1 MAIVIPSKNIYSKS
15 FDPVIDNN
23 ITSAEISV
31 KENNF
36 LYADEDV
43 YSQNFNEFINISD
56 KKIDWNGD
64 FNIITPY
71 WYWTFAGVECNAIN
85 KINVLINIPIEQNQK
100 YVKKIFYGKGENG
113 DSNIKFQIYGDITT
127 ENITGNVSNLHKENS
142 NDWNENPTINIA
154 GKTIKSAE
162 TDVAFDLPS
171 VVEYTYKY
179 EENQDYKKTIKV
191 ELDCTS
197 LGLTQ
202 NENTILTA
210 EPKNIVIDGK
220 KYIRIQFSM
229 LSSMNIIQWG
239 SHYTQTTSTI
249 PDTLNFD
256 TAEKI
261 TYLSKVVEITVNGA
275 VIKLNMEDKSITI
288 VDGNNVFSF
297 DGNELIQATNT
308 PSIES
313 KYQEIIDEWKNGE
326 QTAVISCP
334 IADYYSEEL
343 YDFEVEVTN
352 DYSTGI
358 RIINV
363 YTETPVGGE
372 QRTVVLFQPN
382 ERIEFCNN
390 DSIILNCTLYNQSN
404 ANTVLLL
411 NKSDYHGGN
420 AYTSYF
426 QSGAIPTREQKYNCE
441 YSSNRTIIEK
451 RNVKLISPNEEN
463 LPMTFH
469 IGDIVIPYIYT
480 NKGDKPLSY
489 NKDFTPKRFKVVGN
503 KISKKQGGTQEL
515 TLQEYNPH
523 VINEIKIKLEE
534 VLRGGDPLEIAYIQ
548 IFVIDGTVNVGDI
561 LVYKNEEAEVFSIEE
576 DVIELRCETN
586 GSFYNAIGE
595 TITVTKL

>member
-1 MAIVIPSKNIYSKS
+1 MAIVIPSKHIYSKS
-15 FDPVIDNN
+15 FDPVVDNN

-31 KENNF
+31 KKSNF
-36 LYADEDV
+36 LYDDEDV
-43 YSQNFNEFINISD
+43 YSQDFDEFINISD

-71 WYWTFAGVECNAIN
+71 WYWTFAGLECNAIN

-202 NENTILTA
+202 NENSILTA
-210 EPKNIVIDGK
+210 EPTSVVIDGK
-220 KYIRIQFSM
+220 KYISIQFSM
-229 LSSMNIIQWG
+229 LSSMNIIKWG
-239 SHYTQTTSTI
+239 SHWAQSSSSV
-249 PDTLNFD
+249 PDTLDLD

-275 VIKLNMEDKSITI
+275 VIKLNIEDKSIKI
-288 VDGNNVFSF
+288 GDGNNVFSF
-297 DGNELIQATNT
+297 DGNELIQTTNT
-308 PSIES
+308 PRAEE
-313 KYQEIIDEWKNGE
+313 KYQGVIDKWKNGK
-326 QTAVISCP
+326 QTATITCP
-334 IADYYSEEL
+334 IADYYDESQQ
-343 YDFEVEVTN
+343 
-352 DYSTGI
+352 
-358 RIINV
+358 
-363 YTETPVGGE
+363 TEDVIERKIASQTIT
-372 QRTVVLFQPN
+372 TV
-382 ERIEFCNN
+382 
-390 DSIILNCTLYNQSN
+390 
-404 ANTVLLL
+404 A
-411 NKSDYHGGN
+411 G
-420 AYTSYF
+420 
-426 QSGAIPTREQKYNCE
+426 QKI
-441 YSSNRTIIEK
+441 YSSTVFVSVGDGKISSVVVNPPLNRFLKSVKIQNITRNSFSYQAELSSVPPSGVSIPIVFNVSILYEAEKPIIGMNK
-451 RNVKLISPNEEN
+451 R
-463 LPMTFH
+463 MTFH
-469 IGDIVIPYIYT
+469 EGDIVIPYTYT

-489 NKDFTPKRFKVVGN
+489 NRDFTPKQFKVVGV

-515 TLQEYNPH
+515 TLQEYNPSSPP
-523 VINEIKIKLEE
+523 NEIKIKLEE

-576 DVIELRCETN
+576 DVIELRCKTN